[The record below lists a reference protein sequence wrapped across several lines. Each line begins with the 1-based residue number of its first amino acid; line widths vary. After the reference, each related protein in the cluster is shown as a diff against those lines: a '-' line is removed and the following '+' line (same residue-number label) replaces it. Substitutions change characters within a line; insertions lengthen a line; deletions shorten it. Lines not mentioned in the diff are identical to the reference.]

1 MQFSRLSNVQF
12 HALFQ
17 TGLRGLLLASACLV
31 LAINSG
37 CASVDEKHYFR
48 STDAKGSTVNY
59 FRLTVAGSAQG
70 SRTRYLAGYLDEQAV
85 NAYFGEH
92 GVSSGD
98 FVNPIKD
105 SGEAK
110 GGAKTE
116 RLHGLFGKNT
126 DANKTFL
133 MILSTNPK
141 GVFDQIGSFV
151 DSQVF
156 AETLAI
162 SQNKDKFIELA
173 DLDAKSDNNS
183 IRQKSFKTEFEA
195 LKTEL
200 ENVNSKGKFE
210 EVSLR
215 MLSAIASFAGN
226 PVQFKTLAEAE
237 QAIKVMQAQFR
248 DVK

>member
-1 MQFSRLSNVQF
+1 MQFCRLSNQRSD
-12 HALFQ
+12 ALFQ
-17 TGLRGLLLASACLV
+17 IGLRSLLLFSACLV
-31 LAINSG
+31 LVLNSG
-37 CASVDEKHYFR
+37 CASFDEKHYFR

-59 FRLTVAGSAQG
+59 FRLTVSGSAQG

-98 FVNPIKD
+98 FANPIKN
-105 SGEAK
+105 SGEPNV
-110 GGAKTE
+110 GTNTE

-162 SQNKDKFIELA
+162 SQNKDKLIELA

-183 IRQKSFKTEFEA
+183 IRQKSFKKEFEA
-195 LKTEL
+195 LKNEL
-200 ENVNSKGKFE
+200 EDVKGKGQFE

-215 MLSAIASFAGN
+215 MLSAIASFVGN

-237 QAIKVMQAQFR
+237 QAIKIMQAQF
-248 DVK
+248 KEMK